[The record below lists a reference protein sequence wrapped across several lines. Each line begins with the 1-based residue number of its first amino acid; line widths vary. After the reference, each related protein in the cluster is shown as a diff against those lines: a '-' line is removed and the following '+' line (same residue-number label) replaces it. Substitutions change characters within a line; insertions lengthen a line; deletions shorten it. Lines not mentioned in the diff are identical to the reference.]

1 MIMSKKVPVPTLWSI
16 VEKLQNALEKQGL
29 SKAEVDAAIL
39 RSLTLL
45 ASGQGAKA

>member
-1 MIMSKKVPVPTLWSI
+1 MFMSQKKQLPTLWSI
-16 VEKLQNALEKQGL
+16 VEKMQKVLEKQGL
-29 SKAEVDAAIL
+29 SKSEVDAAIL